1 MRDSQVGKIL
11 AIDHPILQA
20 GMPWISNPELVAAV
34 SNAGGL
40 GIIHPT
46 ASMAPDGD
54 LVANLRQNLRLV
66 RRLTGN
72 PFGVAFYLG
81 NPRIEEIVDVAIEE
95 GARIAITYGG
105 SPALFTGL
113 LKSNDVRVLH
123 QVSTVRHA
131 RGAES
136 QGVDIIIAEG
146 YEGGG
151 MRGPDEN
158 PNLVLIPQIVESIS
172 IPVVASGGIM
182 DSRGFVA
189 AFALGAQGIQM
200 GTRFVVTTECAAH
213 SAYKAALMGAIDTG
227 TVVAGRYHRPTRLL
241 RSDAAL
247 RLREDTPGAD
257 VDVAGQWD
265 ADMGPMQARS
275 AVLDGNLEGISY
287 CGAGVGMASEVMDA
301 GDVVKKL
308 VEGAQGIINEI
319 R

>member
-1 MRDSQVGKIL
+1 MRDSQISKIL

-20 GMPWISNPELVAAV
+20 GMPWVSNPELAAAV

-46 ASMAPDGD
+46 ANMDPSGD
-54 LVANLRQNLRLV
+54 LAANLRQNLRVV

-72 PFGVAFYLG
+72 PFGVAFFLG
-81 NPRIEEIVDVAIEE
+81 NPRIEEIVNVAIEE
-95 GARIAITYGG
+95 GARVAVTYGG

-113 LKSNDVRVLH
+113 LKSNDIRVLH

-158 PNLVLIPQIVESIS
+158 PNLVLIPQIVESMS

-189 AFALGAQGIQM
+189 ALALGAQGIQM
-200 GTRFVVTTECAAH
+200 GTRFVITTECVAH
-213 SAYKAALMGAIDTG
+213 SSYKAALMGAIDTG

-247 RLREDTPGAD
+247 RLREDTPGAGM
-257 VDVAGQWD
+257 DVASQWD

-275 AVLDGNLEGISY
+275 AVLDGNLERISY
-287 CGAGVGMASEVMDA
+287 CGAGVGMATEVLDA

-308 VEGAQGIINEI
+308 VDGAQSIINKI

>member
-46 ASMAPDGD
+46 AGMAPDGD
-54 LVANLRQNLRLV
+54 LVANLRQNLRVV

-81 NPRIEEIVDVAIEE
+81 NPRIEEIVNVAIEE
-95 GARIAITYGG
+95 GARTAITYGG

-158 PNLVLIPQIVESIS
+158 PNLVLIPQIAESIS

-182 DSRGFVA
+182 DSRGLVA

-213 SAYKAALMGAIDTG
+213 SSYKAALMGAIDTG
-227 TVVAGRYHRPTRLL
+227 TVVAGRYHRPTRML

-247 RLREDTPGAD
+247 RLREDVPGAD

-287 CGAGVGMASEVMDA
+287 CGAGVGMASEVLDA
-301 GDVVKKL
+301 GEVIKRL
-308 VEGAQGIINEI
+308 VEGTQGIINEI